1 MSATEEKTTVL
12 IIDDHPVIGSG
23 MRSVLEQYPE
33 EFVVAGQA
41 ATLEDAYDKISS
53 LSPRIALTDLMLGN
67 EYAFSLIY
75 HTLIHHPGTKIV
87 AMSMQGD
94 FFYVERAF
102 RSGAYG
108 YINKGE
114 DIQRLVDVL
123 RLIVRGKSAVPP
135 DTIPLLYPVIAST
148 LTEGDIF
155 SPRLVLDEEEWDVFS
170 MTGQGLGINDI
181 ASQLGT
187 TRERIIHVR
196 SRIKHILR
204 IPDSA
209 TLNRRAVEWMI
220 HS

>member
-33 EFVVAGQA
+33 EFAVVGQA
-41 ATLEDAYDKISS
+41 ATLEDAYNKVAN
-53 LSPRIALTDLMLGN
+53 LSPQIALTDLMLGS
-67 EYAFSLIY
+67 EYAFPLIH
-75 HTLIHHPGTKIV
+75 HTVIHHPGTKVV
-87 AMSMQGD
+87 AMSMQDD
-94 FFYVERAF
+94 FFYIERAL

-114 DIQRLVDVL
+114 NVQQLINILRLV
-123 RLIVRGKSAVPP
+123 VRGKPAIPP
-135 DTIPLLYPVIAST
+135 DTIPLLYPVITST

-155 SPRLVLDEEEWDVFS
+155 SPQLILDREEWDVFS